1 MGPEILQD
9 GSPWG
14 HLWLISMAIFAATWA
29 LAIAAA
35 LTAAAWPIRT

>member
-1 MGPEILQD
+1 MGPGIFQT

-14 HLWLISMAIFAATWA
+14 HLWRIGMAVF
-29 LAIAAA
+29 AAA

>member
-1 MGPEILQD
+1 MGPEIFQT

-35 LTAAAWPIRT
+35 VTADAWPIRT